1 VGKSSLANTMFGET
15 VFTVDHTANAATA
28 GCRSAVKNIDGTD
41 FKIIDSVGFFD
52 RQRSEDN
59 LRSEM
64 VRCFVESSP
73 GPHAFLILLK
83 KENFTSQED
92 DIIAKIQE
100 TFTEEVFN
108 HAILVFTHG
117 DDLQPNET
125 IKDFVRTN
133 QDLRG
138 LYKKCGRRCFVVDNR
153 YWNNNPDHPYR
164 NNQVQAT
171 QLLNKVKH
179 MAELNP
185 GRHYT
190 NPALEEVER
199 RRQELVNNG
208 IPWDQRPPNDTHLQ
222 LSGPPLLCK
231 LPKPMRIVLLGKA
244 GSGKSSLANTIL
256 GEAKFDV
263 NHYDDFRTILSQS
276 ETKVVHGRSLTLID
290 TPGLFGMRRSK
301 EEVRTSLLSCQTEC
315 SPGPHVFLMVFKV
328 EKFTEQEKAIVTQI
342 SKDFSADV
350 LKYSIVVFTRGDQ
363 LREETKIE
371 DFIADSEDLKD
382 LVMKCGGRCHVF
394 DNKYWQN
401 NPKNEYRS
409 NQFQLEQL
417 LKSIDQIM
425 VEIDGN
431 HYKHI
436 KHIIFRWKVLSRAI
450 LIVGK
455 TGVGKSSLANTMFG
469 ETVFTVDH
477 TANAAT
483 AGCRSAVKNI
493 DGTDFKIIDSV
504 GFFDRQR
511 SENKLRS
518 EMVRC
523 FVESSPGPHAFLI
536 LLKKENF
543 TSQED
548 DIIAKIQ
555 ETFTEEVFN
564 HAILVFTRGDDLQP
578 NETIKDFVQTN
589 QDLRGLYNKCGRR
602 CFVVDNRYWNNNPD
616 HPYRNN
622 QVQATQLLNKV
633 KHMAELNPGRHY
645 TNPALEEVERRRQ
658 EILQQKKNQPKVSN
672 VWDHFTENVYYT
684 PEVELTSL
692 TSN

>member
-1 VGKSSLANTMFGET
+1 M
-15 VFTVDHTANAATA
+15 AATP
-28 GCRSAVKNIDGTD
+28 
-41 FKIIDSVGFFD
+41 
-52 RQRSEDN
+52 
-59 LRSEM
+59 
-64 VRCFVESSP
+64 VR
-73 GPHAFLILLK
+73 
-83 KENFTSQED
+83 
-92 DIIAKIQE
+92 
-100 TFTEEVFN
+100 
-108 HAILVFTHG
+108 
-117 DDLQPNET
+117 
-125 IKDFVRTN
+125 
-133 QDLRG
+133 
-138 LYKKCGRRCFVVDNR
+138 
-153 YWNNNPDHPYR
+153 
-164 NNQVQAT
+164 
-171 QLLNKVKH
+171 
-179 MAELNP
+179 
-185 GRHYT
+185 
-190 NPALEEVER
+190 
-199 RRQELVNNG
+199 
-208 IPWDQRPPNDTHLQ
+208 
-222 LSGPPLLCK
+222 
-231 LPKPMRIVLLGKA
+231 
-244 GSGKSSLANTIL
+244 
-256 GEAKFDV
+256 
-263 NHYDDFRTILSQS
+263 
-276 ETKVVHGRSLTLID
+276 
-290 TPGLFGMRRSK
+290 
-301 EEVRTSLLSCQTEC
+301 
-315 SPGPHVFLMVFKV
+315 
-328 EKFTEQEKAIVTQI
+328 
-342 SKDFSADV
+342 
-350 LKYSIVVFTRGDQ
+350 
-363 LREETKIE
+363 
-371 DFIADSEDLKD
+371 
-382 LVMKCGGRCHVF
+382 
-394 DNKYWQN
+394 
-401 NPKNEYRS
+401 
-409 NQFQLEQL
+409 
-417 LKSIDQIM
+417 
-425 VEIDGN
+425 
-431 HYKHI
+431 
-436 KHIIFRWKVLSRAI
+436 I

-658 EILQQKKNQPKVSN
+658 ELVNNGIPWDQANTIIMNFLITAAGITTGILVGALLGVPRMVLFVINLLTKMKPEEATVVIKAASVIPLAYVVGGAVVVGATGAAYGAYRGFQEGQSADSIYEAGANTASALYDETREQFNTLADTVRGMHKN
-672 VWDHFTENVYYT
+672 
-684 PEVELTSL
+684 
-692 TSN
+692 